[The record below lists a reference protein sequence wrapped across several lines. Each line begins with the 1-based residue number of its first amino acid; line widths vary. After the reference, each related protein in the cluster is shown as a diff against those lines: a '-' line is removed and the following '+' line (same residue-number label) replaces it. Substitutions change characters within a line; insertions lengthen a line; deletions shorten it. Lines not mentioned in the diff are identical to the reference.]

1 MELHQLRYVIAVAEE
16 GSFTRAADRLYLA
29 QPSLSVQVRKL
40 EQELGTR
47 LFNRLGRGVALTS
60 AGEAFLPHARRA
72 LFEVEQAR
80 EQVEA
85 VLGLKLGRVALGVLP
100 SVGSALLPDILAAFK
115 ARYPGVD
122 VRLLEDNVSLEF
134 ERMVH
139 DGQLD
144 LAVIRMPC
152 TLKDLSAQT
161 LVREPMVALVPTAHR
176 LAGRP
181 DVSLTELVGE
191 EFITMKPGQGLRELV
206 VDVCAR
212 AGFEPNITV
221 ETGQL
226 SIVRGMVRAGVG
238 VSVLPRLAAG
248 RENLLLPLT
257 EPYARRELGVVWRA
271 DQPLPTP
278 TDAFLTMLLDGAS
291 GHVS

>member
-40 EQELGTR
+40 EQELGTQ
-47 LFNRLGRGVALTS
+47 LFHRLGRRVALTS

-72 LFEVEQAR
+72 LFEIEQAR

-85 VLGLKLGRVALGVLP
+85 VLGLRLGRVALGVLP

-139 DGQLD
+139 AGQLD

-152 TLKDLSAQT
+152 TRRDLSAQT
-161 LVREPMVALVPTAHR
+161 LVREPMVALVSASHR

-181 DVSLTELVGE
+181 DISLTELVGE
-191 EFITMKPGQGLRELV
+191 EFVTMKPGHGLRELI

-212 AGFEPNITV
+212 AGFEPRITV

-248 RENLLLPLT
+248 RENRLLPLT

-271 DQPLPTP
+271 DHPLPTP
-278 TDAFLTMLLDGAS
+278 TGAFLTMLLDGAS
-291 GHVS
+291 DHVS

>member
-47 LFNRLGRGVALTS
+47 LFSRLGRRVALTS

-80 EQVEA
+80 QQVEA
-85 VLGLKLGRVALGVLP
+85 VLGLRRGRVTLGVLP
-100 SVGSALLPDILAAFK
+100 SVGSGILPDILAAFK
-115 ARYPGVD
+115 KRHPGVE
-122 VRLLEDNVSLEF
+122 VRLLEHNVSVEF

-139 DGQLD
+139 AGQLD

-152 TLKDLSAQT
+152 TRGDLCSRT
-161 LVREPMVALVPTAHR
+161 LVSEPMVALVSAAHP
-176 LAGRP
+176 LAGRR
-181 DVSLTELVGE
+181 DISLADLVGE
-191 EFITMKPGQGLRELV
+191 DFVTMKQGHGLRKLV
-206 VDVCAR
+206 LDVCAK
-212 AGFEPNITV
+212 AGFMPQITV

-226 SIVRGMVRAGVG
+226 SIVRGMVKAGVG

-248 RENLLLPLT
+248 ADNLLLGLT
-257 EPYARRELGVVWRA
+257 EPYARRELGVVWRSGP
-271 DQPLPTP
+271 PLPTP
-278 TDAFLTMLLDGAS
+278 TNAFLQMLLKGAS
-291 GHVS
+291 NHTT